1 MKRTADAHLWAKKWS
16 TWLALASASAGAA
29 LAAYAVLPAR
39 AQDMVPAWAL
49 GSLSA
54 ITIICALLIP
64 LATSLSQA
72 SIEKGTKGG

>member
-1 MKRTADAHLWAKKWS
+1 MRRTADAHLWAKKWS

-29 LAAYAVLPAR
+29 LAAYAALPAR
-39 AQDMVPAWAL
+39 AQEMVPAWAL

-54 ITIICALLIP
+54 VAIICALLIP

-72 SIEKGTKGG
+72 SIEQGQKGG